1 MSSSITSPTLKAQ
14 SAGTPADSAMA
25 NQNAGNLSHT
35 KLMAAVG
42 GRKKR
47 KVLHRGGAVQIST
60 IKPAY
65 TPTGGQ
71 TQSPEYLMTQN
82 AASQSQGGE
91 NLKYDKL
98 LGGSHMKWGC
108 SSGGR
113 SSGGRKKKSCRF
125 NHNHSTHHHGKSTR
139 KDKHS
144 AHHKG
149 SGYVLNTIGKIR
161 GHVIR

>member
-1 MSSSITSPTLKAQ
+1 MSSITRPTLQAQ

-25 NQNAGNLSHT
+25 NQNAGNVSHA

-42 GRKKR
+42 GKKR
-47 KVLHRGGAVQIST
+47 KKLYRGGAVVVARID
-60 IKPAY
+60 
-65 TPTGGQ
+65 TPYATAGGPTQ
-71 TQSPEYLMTQN
+71 TPDYLMKQN
-82 AASQSQGGE
+82 TASQSQAGE

-98 LGGSHMKWGC
+98 LGGSYMKWGC
-108 SSGGR
+108 

-149 SGYVLNTIGKIR
+149 RRCATKKRKTYRRK
-161 GHVIR
+161 